1 MIRSIFCPNNA
12 PRQSNLSHDQMVQA
26 LQDPQGLL
34 WVSLEKT
41 NEEEVN
47 AILRDVFHFHP
58 LAIED
63 CLSDGYQAPK
73 VDIFNEYLFI
83 IVHALQSDFPLDQ
96 LDTMELNSF
105 LGPNYLVTSYTCGQ
119 MPPVQTVWDRLE
131 RDDRLIEHGADFLCY
146 TILDQLMDEYLPLLD
161 SMDEE
166 IDHLEDQV
174 VLAKPE
180 RGVLQ
185 RILALKHSIL
195 TLRRIIAPQREVMNR
210 LSRDDLPQ
218 IQNAH
223 RIYYRDI
230 YDHLVR
236 IHDLSESIRDVATGT
251 LDTYLSAASNRLNEV
266 MKALTIVSTIFLPLS
281 FVAGIYG
288 MNFEYFPE
296 VHWRF
301 GYLYVWSIFILIV
314 VGMLW
319 FFRRRGWI

>member
-1 MIRSIFCPNNA
+1 MIRSIFCPKNA
-12 PRQSNLSHDQMVQA
+12 PRQLNLSQDQMVQA

-34 WVSLEKT
+34 WVSLEET
-41 NEEEVN
+41 NAEEVN

-73 VDIFNEYLFI
+73 VDIFNDYLFI
-83 IVHALQSDFPLDQ
+83 IVHALQPNFPLDH

-105 LGPNYLVTSYTCGQ
+105 LGPNYLVTSFTCGQ
-119 MPPVQTVWDRLE
+119 MSPVQAVWDRLE
-131 RDDRLIEHGADFLCY
+131 RDQRLLEHGADFLCY

-166 IDHLEDQV
+166 IDRLEDQV

-218 IQNAH
+218 IQDAH

-288 MNFEYFPE
+288 MNFEFFPE
-296 VHWRF
+296 VHWRL
-301 GYLYVWSIFILIV
+301 GYLYVWSVFILIV